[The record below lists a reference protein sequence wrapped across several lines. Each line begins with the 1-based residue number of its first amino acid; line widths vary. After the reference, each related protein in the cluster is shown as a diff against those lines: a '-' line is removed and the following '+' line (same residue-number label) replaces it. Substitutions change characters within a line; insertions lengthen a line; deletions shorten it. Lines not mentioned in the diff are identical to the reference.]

1 MTALVD
7 ELRAREDELISRI
20 RALVEAESW
29 SEDVPAL
36 DACAELL
43 DAIGTSMLG
52 QAATRGTVGGHP
64 YLSWSGRSPRIALL
78 GHFDT
83 VWPTGTL
90 GQRAVVVRG
99 RRLYGPGVLDMK
111 AGIIQGLAAVSEIGL
126 DGITILLTSDEEL
139 GSPHS
144 RPLIEDLAR
153 DLDAVLVLEPASGE
167 SLKTARK
174 GVGVYRMCVAGRA
187 AHAGLEPERGINA
200 TVEAAH
206 VVLWATTLA
215 DTDTETTVTPTV
227 VRSGASVNTVP
238 ASAEVTLDVRAW
250 ASRELDRVEE
260 ALAGHVPSIEG
271 ASITIER
278 SSWRPPLE
286 AERSASLFELASR
299 LSPDVGISRLTG
311 RAVGGGS
318 DGSLTAAIGT
328 PTLDGLGAVG
338 DGAHTEDEYVEL
350 DQIAPRTALVA
361 TLLEELRRAPAA
373 SAPRGRA
380 MRSDMQATH
389 TNERSRG

>member
-1 MTALVD
+1 MTTLVD
-7 ELRAREDELISRI
+7 SLRAREDELVSRI

-52 QAATRGTVGGHP
+52 QAAARGSVGGRP
-64 YLSWSGRSPRIALL
+64 YLSWSGDSPRVGLL

-90 GQRAVVVRG
+90 GQRPVAVRG

-111 AGIIQGLAAVSEIGL
+111 AGIVQGLAAASEIGL
-126 DGITILLTSDEEL
+126 DGMTILLTSDEEL

-153 DLDAVLVLEPASGE
+153 DLDAVLVLEPASGA
-167 SLKTARK
+167 SVKTARK
-174 GVGVYRMCVAGRA
+174 GVGVYRMRVAGRA
-187 AHAGLEPERGINA
+187 AHAGLEPELGINA
-200 TVEAAH
+200 TVEAARA
-206 VVLWATTLA
+206 VLWATTLA
-215 DTDTETTVTPTV
+215 DTHAETTVTPTV
-227 VRSGASVNTVP
+227 VRGGVTVNTVP
-238 ASAEVTLDVRAW
+238 ASAEVTFDVRAW
-250 ASRELDRVEE
+250 APAELDRVEV
-260 ALAGHVPSIEG
+260 ALSGYAPSIDG
-271 ASITIER
+271 ASVTIER
-278 SSWRPPLE
+278 DSWRPPLE
-286 AERSASLFELASR
+286 AERSAALFELASR
-299 LSPDVGISRLTG
+299 LAPDVGLSELTG

-338 DGAHTEDEYVEL
+338 DGAHTEAEYVEL
-350 DQIAPRTALVA
+350 DEVAPRAALVA
-361 TLLEELRRAPAA
+361 ALVDELRRNPTASMAP
-373 SAPRGRA
+373 GRA
-380 MRSDMQATH
+380 TRSDMQVTH
-389 TNERSRG
+389 ANERSRG